1 MGQTRVKDENTNYVI
16 NSKNKFYA
24 TELRKAAQSR
34 DFDKVVVLDS
44 RKTCITT
51 VKSNLHKLRAFAN
64 EFRST
69 CKQLKIAIPDTYIS
83 HCNQTMSIDYRYVH
97 ENSCERCIENKTAGE
112 VKRKAGVKIN
122 QEAHDINER
131 NRLSEVTT
139 TEIADYRI
147 NKEGSSAYRYS
158 KDEKKLVERL
168 LHENKGNITRTCKMT
183 LVDDNTIK
191 KWIVT
196 GDIKPYEGVDS
207 FSRSHRGKAYSQEEK
222 QQAIDLFYELGS
234 IHEVKKITG
243 IPDPTLH
250 GWIRPEVK
258 YERLSIKELN
268 EKYEYYM
275 NQADMI
281 DKIKTEK
288 ESKRNQNL
296 EKISELEDFLKTTID
311 AGMEELAKLKQE
323 IE

>member
-1 MGQTRVKDENTNYVI
+1 MGQTRVKDDNTNYVI

-24 TELRKAAQSR
+24 NELRKAAQSR
-34 DFDKVVVLDS
+34 DFNKVVVLDS
-44 RKTCITT
+44 KKTCITT
-51 VKSNLHKLRAFAN
+51 VKSNLPDLRNFAKQ
-64 EFRST
+64 FRST
-69 CKQLKIAIPDTYIS
+69 CKTFKFQIPDTYIS
-83 HCNQTMSIDYRYVH
+83 HCNQIMSIDYRYVH

-112 VKRKAGVKIN
+112 VKRKAVVKIN

-139 TEIADYRI
+139 TEVVDYRL
-147 NKEGSSAYRYS
+147 NKSGTHNYRYS

-168 LHENKGNITRTCKMT
+168 LHENKGNVTETCAMT

-191 KWIVT
+191 RWLRR
-196 GDIKPYEGVDS
+196 GDIKPYEGEDAYVKS
-207 FSRSHRGKAYSQEEK
+207 NRGNEYSKEEK
-222 QQAIDLFYELGS
+222 QQAIDLFHELGS
-234 IHEVKKITG
+234 IHEVMKSTG
-243 IPDPTLH
+243 IPDATLH

-268 EKYEYYM
+268 EKYEYHM
-275 NQADMI
+275 AQADMI

-288 ESKRNQNL
+288 ESKRSENL
-296 EKISELEDFLKTTID
+296 EKISELEDFLKT
-311 AGMEELAKLKQE
+311 GMKQLEQLKQE

>member
-24 TELRKAAQSR
+24 NEFRKAAQSR
-34 DFDKVVVLDS
+34 DFNKVVVLDS

-51 VKSNLHKLRAFAN
+51 VKSNLHELRAFAN
-64 EFRST
+64 QFRST
-69 CKQLKIAIPDTYIS
+69 CKQLKIEIPDTYIS
-83 HCNQTMSIDYRYVH
+83 HCNQVMSVDYRYVH

-122 QEAHDINER
+122 QEAYDINER

-139 TEIADYRI
+139 TEVDYRI

-158 KDEKKLVERL
+158 NDEKKMVERL

-191 KWIVT
+191 NWIVT
-196 GDIKPYEGVDS
+196 GDIKSYEGTDS
-207 FSRSHRGKAYSQEEK
+207 FSRSHRGKAYSAEEK
-222 QQAIDLFYELGS
+222 QEAIDLFHELGS
-234 IHEVKKITG
+234 IHEVKKSTG

-296 EKISELEDFLKTTID
+296 EKISELEDFLKT
-311 AGMEELAKLKQE
+311 GMKQLEQLKQE

>member
-24 TELRKAAQSR
+24 NEFRKAAQSR
-34 DFDKVVVLDS
+34 DFNKIVVLDS
-44 RKTCITT
+44 RKTCVTT
-51 VKSNLHKLRAFAN
+51 IKSNLHNLRAFAN

-112 VKRKAGVKIN
+112 VKRKAVVKIN

-147 NKEGSSAYRYS
+147 NKSGTHNYRYS

-168 LHENKGNITRTCKMT
+168 LHENKGNVTETCAMT

-191 KWIVT
+191 RWLRR
-196 GDIKPYEGVDS
+196 GDIKPYEGEDAYVKS
-207 FSRSHRGKAYSQEEK
+207 NRGNEYSKEEK
-222 QQAIDLFYELGS
+222 QQAIDLFHELGS
-234 IHEVKKITG
+234 IHEVMNSTG
-243 IPDPTLH
+243 IPDATLH

-296 EKISELEDFLKTTID
+296 EKISELEDFLKT
-311 AGMEELAKLKQE
+311 GMKQLEQLKQE